1 MQPFR
6 GTRPLLQGL
15 HAPCRSGLVP
25 RKGRKAAP
33 AISAP
38 DAPILCPMHLAKA
51 QIPSK
56 PGLIPLKA
64 QYSRALQN
72 WHAPCNS

>member
-1 MQPFR
+1 MSRVVMMRKVTSTNPSS
-6 GTRPLLQGL
+6 TRKT
-15 HAPCRSGLVP
+15 SG
-25 RKGRKAAP
+25 AALRP
-33 AISAP
+33 QAFPPS
-38 DAPILCPMHLAKA
+38 DAPILCPLHLAKA

-56 PGLIPLKA
+56 TGQIPLKA